1 MSSVV
6 GTNVYIHKEGDKF
19 IIIAIYV
26 DDLLLVIN
34 DPTNLL

>member
-1 MSSVV
+1 VSNVV
-6 GTNVYIHKEGDKF
+6 GINVYIHKEGDKI